1 VWTLLLHEVSNLSRN
16 DVGFVHM
23 LTVLRCAIDRFIKSP
38 KCYAC
43 GAATSGIFNKA
54 EKILGKMEAKNKRRR
69 EEKGIYDE
77 AGDGGIEIGGGS
89 DDEVE
94 EEGDEAGAPEEE
106 EEEDDE

>member
-1 VWTLLLHEVSNLSRN
+1 
-16 DVGFVHM
+16 M

-69 EEKGIYDE
+69 EEKG
-77 AGDGGIEIGGGS
+77 S

>member
-1 VWTLLLHEVSNLSRN
+1 
-16 DVGFVHM
+16 
-23 LTVLRCAIDRFIKSP
+23 VL
-38 KCYAC
+38 
-43 GAATSGIFNKA
+43 A

-94 EEGDEAGAPEEE
+94 EEGRDSGAPED
-106 EEEDDE
+106 EEDDE